1 MKTWKRGRHKATQEQ
16 KELAQKYQKDRVKIT
31 NIVARRPNIERKCC
45 ICGKEGTILHNKE
58 NPYYITFICKDCRKD
73 ENKRL
78 EAENHRFNLLDIVN
92 EKKLGIRNYSDEEIK
107 KILDEYPKDMNM
119 GDFCNKYNI
128 SRYLLNEMVTKY
140 CELYPEKSATILEK
154 IYGTPKIMKSV

>member
-1 MKTWKRGRHKATQEQ
+1 MKTWTRGRHKATQEQ

-119 GDFCNKYNI
+119 GNFCNKYNI

-140 CELYPEKSATILEK
+140 CELYPKKSATILEK